1 MYLYQTITEKASM
14 KGDGM
19 FNPSFAQEDINR
31 SDRLEVWASS
41 FEDAGGDFSIFRLM
55 DGEIIIAEKRIEG
68 Y

>member
-1 MYLYQTITEKASM
+1 M